1 MNDIIDIME
10 EMCDVLEGMNL
21 GDMVADVI
29 YKKKQEDPDAD
40 VEKLEALQKKAE
52 QIPVENDLHKDEKGN
67 WVKPEGYNYSR
78 VPSNVKGS
86 NATDAR
92 RNLSKEAADNLRD
105 ERINDMLNDYP
116 KAKANSIKRHKEKVE
131 SIKEARDL
139 ADLVI
144 RAYEKGKIAPGKL
157 QELIDKAQGTPSDA
171 SYYHLPKEERNSL
184 INKHNQQYIKDY
196 SVNTDKKRVEE
207 FDGLS
212 PEEKVKK
219 RTQEKLNKKNNASEA
234 FKLIEEAFGLM
245 TSLFEV
251 DDASG
256 EMEDKSKEHNK
267 IRREIK
273 DENGNTTDVVSVADE
288 LFPYA
293 GNAKQQ
299 FNQKVIAKIN
309 DMIEGKATLEDLIQL
324 VRKKHATKKVEESF
338 EEGFQGAIELLEAV
352 MRQRKAEQ
360 KSAAIKVLPKRQ
372 DAYNK
377 ALAHFEKVLSGIH
390 ANNISNQS
398 LTKAQQADM
407 NKVDKEVAKTQSRF
421 IDAKEKAGM

>member
-21 GDMVADVI
+21 GDMVADII
-29 YKKKQEDPDAD
+29 YKKQQEDPDAD

-52 QIPVENDLHKDEKGN
+52 KLPAYKDLHKDEKGN
-67 WVKPEGYNYSR
+67 WVKPDNYDYSR
-78 VPSNVKGS
+78 VPAHVKGS
-86 NATDAR
+86 NATDKR
-92 RNLSKEAADNLRD
+92 RNLSKEAADKLRD
-105 ERINDMLNDYP
+105 ERIDDMLNNYP

-157 QELIDKAQGTPSDA
+157 QVLINKAQGTPSDA

-196 SVNTDKKRVEE
+196 SINTDKNRVEE

-219 RTQEKLNKKNNASEA
+219 RTQEKLNKKNSTSEA

-251 DDASG
+251 EDAG
-256 EMEDKSKEHNK
+256 DMEDTSKEHNK
-267 IRREIK
+267 LKRVIK
-273 DENGNTTDVVSVADE
+273 DEKGQNTDVVSVEDE
-288 LFPYA
+288 LFPYP
-293 GNAKQQ
+293 GNAKEQ

-324 VRKKHATKKVEESF
+324 VRKKHVTKKVDESL
-338 EEGFQGAIELLEAV
+338 EKELKTMRGMVRLLEDLLNE
-352 MRQRKAEQ
+352 REQ
-360 KSAAIKVLPKRQ
+360 QKEVAKRVLPSRQ
-372 DAYNK
+372 DAYN
-377 ALAHFEKVLSGIH
+377 
-390 ANNISNQS
+390 
-398 LTKAQQADM
+398 
-407 NKVDKEVAKTQSRF
+407 
-421 IDAKEKAGM
+421 